1 LNEMDVWFSECWVC
15 VLPKEIVESDRRD
28 DRYKEGKNLPGTQHT
43 TLFMYLYRSTTHE
56 AETKKKK
63 DFQLLTVQDRDLPPA
78 SHRWVPET

>member
-1 LNEMDVWFSECWVC
+1 

-28 DRYKEGKNLPGTQHT
+28 DRYKKERTYQGHSIQPLYVPLPQRIP
-43 TLFMYLYRSTTHE
+43 RSGNE
-56 AETKKKK
+56 RRKK

>member
-1 LNEMDVWFSECWVC
+1 MLGC

-43 TLFMYLYRSTTHE
+43 TSLCTSTAAHS
-56 AETKKKK
+56 TKRKRRRKK